1 MQEIRQN
8 FIPVS
13 VADKLIAA
21 HDGNVALLYIW
32 MCRCGSFNAER
43 AARELCLTLSEV
55 NSAYEKLCR
64 LELFEEKTAV
74 KEPLPLP
81 AEELPQYTSEDIIRR
96 SETDSGFRA
105 VLNEAQRKLGRV
117 LSTSDIKTLFGIYDF
132 LALPPDVIFM
142 LLTYCIDSFKAK
154 YGSGRLP
161 SMRSIEKE
169 AYSWANK
176 EILTLELAE
185 EYIKNAA
192 ERRSKLGEVK
202 SALGI
207 TGRQLTATEAKY
219 VNSWLDMGF
228 DCGTL
233 AVAYD
238 RTVTNTGALKWGYM
252 NKIVTSWHEKGL
264 HSIEDVEQNDTR
276 PSAVKPANRHSD
288 KVTNDELERLRS
300 IYKKVKNGK

>member
-64 LELFEEKTAV
+64 LELFEGKTTV
-74 KEPLPLP
+74 REPLPLP

-176 EILTLELAE
+176 EILTLEQAE

-228 DCGTL
+228 DCDTL

>member
-176 EILTLELAE
+176 EILTLEQAE
-185 EYIKNAA
+185 EYIKKAA

>member
-55 NSAYEKLCR
+55 KSAYEKLCR

-176 EILTLELAE
+176 EILTLEQAE
-185 EYIKNAA
+185 EYIKKAA

-276 PSAVKPANRHSD
+276 PSAVKPANRHSG

-300 IYKKVKNGK
+300 IYKKVKNG

>member
-228 DCGTL
+228 DCSTL

>member
-64 LELFEEKTAV
+64 LELFEGKTTV
-74 KEPLPLP
+74 REPLPLP

-176 EILTLELAE
+176 EILTLEQAE

-207 TGRQLTATEAKY
+207 TGRQLTSTEAKY

-228 DCGTL
+228 DCDTL

>member
-74 KEPLPLP
+74 REPLPLP

-176 EILTLELAE
+176 EILTLEQAE

-228 DCGTL
+228 DCSTL

>member
-176 EILTLELAE
+176 EILTLEQAE

-276 PSAVKPANRHSD
+276 PSAVKPANRHSG

-300 IYKKVKNGK
+300 IYKKVKNG

>member
-185 EYIKNAA
+185 EYIKKAA

>member
-176 EILTLELAE
+176 EILTLEQAE

>member
-176 EILTLELAE
+176 EILTLEQAE
-185 EYIKNAA
+185 EYIKKAA

-228 DCGTL
+228 DCSTL

-276 PSAVKPANRHSD
+276 PSAVKPANRHSG

-300 IYKKVKNGK
+300 IYKKVKNG

>member
-176 EILTLELAE
+176 EILTLEQAE
-185 EYIKNAA
+185 EYIKKAA

-228 DCGTL
+228 DCRTL
-233 AVAYD
+233 AVAYA

>member
-176 EILTLELAE
+176 EILTLEQAE
-185 EYIKNAA
+185 EYIKKAA

-276 PSAVKPANRHSD
+276 PSAVKPANRHSG

-300 IYKKVKNGK
+300 IYKKVKNG

>member
-176 EILTLELAE
+176 EILTLEQAE
-185 EYIKNAA
+185 EYIKKAA

-276 PSAVKPANRHSD
+276 PSAVKPANRHSG

-300 IYKKVKNGK
+300 IYEKVKNG

>member
-55 NSAYEKLCR
+55 SSAYEKLCR
-64 LELFEEKTAV
+64 LELFEENTAV

-176 EILTLELAE
+176 EILTLEQAE
-185 EYIKNAA
+185 EYIKKAA

-276 PSAVKPANRHSD
+276 PSAVKPTNRHSG

-300 IYKKVKNGK
+300 IYKKVKNG

>member
-176 EILTLELAE
+176 EILTLEQAE

-228 DCGTL
+228 DCSTL

>member
-64 LELFEEKTAV
+64 LELFEGKTTV
-74 KEPLPLP
+74 REPLPLP

>member
-176 EILTLELAE
+176 EILTLEQAE
-185 EYIKNAA
+185 EYIKKAA

-228 DCGTL
+228 DCSTL

-276 PSAVKPANRHSD
+276 PSAVKPANRHSG

>member
-64 LELFEEKTAV
+64 LELFEGKTTV
-74 KEPLPLP
+74 REPLPLP

-176 EILTLELAE
+176 EILTLEQAE